1 MNAARQDLRKRTK
14 DYALRIVK
22 LYAALPD
29 GAAAQVLGK
38 QILRSG
44 TSVGAQYRE
53 ACRAKSNADFINKIE
68 GSLQELDETQYWL
81 ELIAETNLVKAD
93 RLGALQEETEE
104 LIAMFVTMVKGVKE
118 KTRMLKRKGVIPHPS
133 ALIPKEDG

>member
-1 MNAARQDLRKRTK
+1 MNPRQDLRKRTK

-22 LYAALPD
+22 LYAALPN
-29 GAAAQVLGK
+29 GASAQVLGK
-38 QILRSG
+38 QILRSR

-81 ELIAETNLVKAD
+81 ELIAETSIVKPD
-93 RLGALQEETEE
+93 RLASLQDETEE

-118 KTRMLKRKGVIPHPS
+118 KQKMLKKKGIIPHPS
-133 ALIPKEDG
+133 ALIP